1 MDDVYD
7 SNKNQSQDQ
16 NQGISIGVIGPDA
29 LVKRIL
35 QVLKAFPSFKPVV
48 RTYEEDDSAPRLAEE
63 IADEVEVIL
72 VSGPLPYRRIREE
85 ANVKTALHFVPLT
98 DTGFYR
104 ALARLINALGTDQS
118 LRLSIDT
125 LGEQMVDKFLKEIG
139 ESRVQADHYDGSA
152 YPTREELIAFHRE
165 RFEAGISDGALTAEG
180 AVALA
185 LTKLGIPNE
194 WVIPTDQNITVALE
208 RALLSTETR
217 RSKEAQI
224 VVGLLNA
231 DHFEKRIHGHTTEH
245 DVQRFKLDIHRML
258 LDYVESLDGYL
269 TPLGGD
275 EYLFFTTRGIFER
288 ETGGYKTIPLGR
300 QAFRKFG
307 LSLSIGIGFGRS
319 ANEAGTH
326 ARAALRKAK
335 EAGGDTCF
343 IVREDKTLIGPLA
356 MADSLEQDLSI
367 TDAELLRRTESAG
380 MTSAYLSKL
389 LAQTA
394 RTGRTDYMA
403 HELAVLLNVTVRT
416 AHRLILQWMDHNLV
430 RIVGVE
436 KVPKGRPRQIFRF
449 VFLADESWK

>member
-1 MDDVYD
+1 MDDVYGSD
-7 SNKNQSQDQ
+7 KKK
-16 NQGISIGVIGPDA
+16 GISIGIIGPDDS
-29 LVKRIL
+29 VKRIL
-35 QVLKAFPSFKPVV
+35 KVLKAFPSFDPVP
-48 RTYEEDDSAPRLAEE
+48 RPYEEEDAAPRLAEE
-63 IADEVEVIL
+63 IADGVEAIL

-85 ANVKTALHFVPLT
+85 ANVKTALHAVPLT

-104 ALARLINALGTDQS
+104 ALARLKNALGPDRR

-125 LGEQMVDKFLKEIG
+125 LGGQMVGKFLKEIG
-139 ESRVQADHYDGSA
+139 ESRVEADHYGGSV

-165 RFEAGISDGALTAEG
+165 RYESGACDGALTAEG
-180 AVALA
+180 SVARALA
-185 LTKLGIPNE
+185 KLGVPNE
-194 WVIPTDQNITVALE
+194 WVIPTDENITVALE

-217 RSKEAQI
+217 QSKEAQI

-231 DHFEKRIHGHTTEH
+231 DHFEKRIHGHSTEH
-245 DVQRFKLDIHRML
+245 EVQKFKLDIHRML

-288 ETGGYKTIPLGR
+288 ETGGYKTIPLGK
-300 QAFRKFG
+300 QSYQKFG

-356 MADSLEQDLSI
+356 MADSLEQNLSL
-367 TDAELLRRTESAG
+367 TDAELLGRVESAG

-389 LAQTA
+389 LSQTA

-403 HELAVLLNVTVRT
+403 HELAALLNVTVRT
-416 AHRLILQWMDHNLV
+416 AHRLLLQWIDHGLV
-430 RIVGVE
+430 RISGVE
-436 KVPKGRPRQIFRF
+436 KVPKGRPRQIFRLS
-449 VFLADESWK
+449 FLADEGWK